1 MSPAVGRNAGPLPD
15 WLTPMRQSRTSREL
29 HPCPSTGFLLM
40 EDRSAPAQT
49 CKETTTPAEA
59 GATVS
64 VCHGPSVSF
73 LARAEA
79 AATPISIINPK
90 KGNEDA

>member
-1 MSPAVGRNAGPLPD
+1 MSFNGLFADGRSLRPGSDVQGNN
-15 WLTPMRQSRTSREL
+15 
-29 HPCPSTGFLLM
+29 HPV
-40 EDRSAPAQT
+40 
-49 CKETTTPAEA
+49 EA
-59 GATVS
+59 GVTVS

>member
-1 MSPAVGRNAGPLPD
+1 MSFNGLFADGRSL
-15 WLTPMRQSRTSREL
+15 R
-29 HPCPSTGFLLM
+29 
-40 EDRSAPAQT
+40 PAQT
-49 CKETTTPAEA
+49 GRNNHPAEA

-64 VCHGPSVSF
+64 VRHGPSVSF